1 VCTHRSERACVRY
14 MLTCVCMYSI
24 IRKGVLCI
32 VVTIQE
38 ARTISLVSPFTAC
51 IVYDYV
57 SIYQE

>member
-1 VCTHRSERACVRY
+1 MRAIYVNVRY
-14 MLTCVCMYSI
+14 ML
-24 IRKGVLCI
+24 
-32 VVTIQE
+32 IQE